1 MMANKKDPQF
11 IKTYEFRVDE
21 NTGEPFVELREED
34 GCKYVDNISPS
45 MTEEEKE
52 KYIAGMRKYGYV
64 SVEEAA
70 EMEAKK
76 KAEMPPVI

>member
-1 MMANKKDPQF
+1 MAANKNEPTF
-11 IKTYEFRVDE
+11 IKTYEFRVDD

-52 KYIAGMRKYGYV
+52 KYIAGLRKYGYV

-70 EMEAKK
+70 DMEEKK

>member
-1 MMANKKDPQF
+1 MKPAKGEPEF

-21 NTGEPFVELREED
+21 NTNEPFVELREED

-45 MTEEEKE
+45 MTDEEKE
-52 KYIAGMRKYGYV
+52 KYIAGLRKYGYV

-70 EMEAKK
+70 EIEAAK